1 MQGGPILP
9 LAETQ
14 VVHVEQCFRHV
25 EELRDQLLD
34 AAGVATPFA

>member
-1 MQGGPILP
+1 MQGGTILP

-14 VVHVEQCFRHV
+14 AVHVEQCFRHV

-34 AAGVATPFA
+34 APSVATPFS